1 MEQKTEEWYQIRA
14 GKASGSGV
22 KNIRAKVKSG
32 ESATRRNYRMKLVM
46 ERLLGRPLEDGY
58 SNAFM
63 ERGIEME
70 PIARAMYE
78 NYAEVLVDEI
88 AWVPHPTIE
97 NFGVSPDGLVGT
109 DGLVEIKVP
118 SMPVHIGYWLD
129 AMDGKVPTDYTDQML
144 AQLACTGRQWCDFVS
159 YDDRVV
165 EDMQLVVIRFQPEKK
180 EIEEL
185 EKEVEKFLEEVN
197 QEVEKIQAK
206 RKSL

>member
-1 MEQKTEEWYQIRA
+1 MEQKTEEWYAIKA

-22 KNIRAKVKSG
+22 KNIRAKIKSG

-58 SNAFM
+58 SNAYM
-63 ERGIEME
+63 ERGTEME

-78 NYAEVLVDEI
+78 NYSNVLVDEI
-88 AWVPHPTIE
+88 AWVPHPSID
-97 NFGVSPDGLVGT
+97 NFGVSPDGLVGSE
-109 DGLVEIKVP
+109 GLVEIKVP

-129 AMDGKVPTDYTDQML
+129 AIEGKVPTDYTDQML
-144 AQLACTGRQWCDFVS
+144 AQLACTQRKWCDFVS

-165 EDMQLVVIRFQPEKK
+165 EDMQLVVIRFEPDRK

-185 EKEVEKFLEEVN
+185 EKEVKQFLDEVD
-197 QEVEKIQAK
+197 QEVLKINQRRNQK
-206 RKSL
+206 

>member
-1 MEQKTEEWYQIRA
+1 MEQKTEEWYQIKA

-32 ESATRRNYRMKLVM
+32 EAAGRRNYRMKLVM

-63 ERGIEME
+63 DRGTEVE

-97 NFGVSPDGLVGT
+97 NFGVSPDGLVST
-109 DGLVEIKVP
+109 DGLVEIKAP

-180 EIEEL
+180 EIETL
-185 EKEVEKFLEEVN
+185 EKEVEKFLEEVDK
-197 QEVEKIQAK
+197 EVEKIQAK

>member
-1 MEQKTEEWYQIRA
+1 
-14 GKASGSGV
+14 
-22 KNIRAKVKSG
+22 
-32 ESATRRNYRMKLVM
+32 
-46 ERLLGRPLEDGY
+46 
-58 SNAFM
+58 
-63 ERGIEME
+63 ME
-70 PIARAMYE
+70 PIARVMYE

-97 NFGVSPDGLVGT
+97 NFGVSPDGLIGT

-144 AQLACTGRQWCDFVS
+144 AQLACTRRQWCDFVS

-206 RKSL
+206 RKAL

>member
-1 MEQKTEEWYQIRA
+1 MEQKSEEWYQIKA

-63 ERGIEME
+63 ERGTEME

-97 NFGVSPDGLVGT
+97 NFGVSPDGLVNT

-185 EKEVEKFLEEVN
+185 EKEVEKFLEEVDK
-197 QEVEKIQAK
+197 EVEKIQAK

>member
-1 MEQKTEEWYQIRA
+1 MEQRSQEWLAIKA
-14 GKASGSGV
+14 GKVSGSGV

-32 ESATRRNYRMKLVM
+32 EAAGRRNYRMKLVM

-58 SNAFM
+58 TNTYM
-63 ERGIEME
+63 DRGTEVE

-165 EDMQLVVIRFQPEKK
+165 EDMQLVVVRYQPDRK
-180 EIEEL
+180 EIEKL
-185 EKEVEKFLEEVN
+185 EKEVTEFLVEVN
-197 QEVEKIQAK
+197 AEVQKIQAK

>member
-1 MEQKTEEWYQIRA
+1 MEQKTEEWYAIRA

-22 KNIRAKVKSG
+22 KNIRAKIKSG

-58 SNAFM
+58 SNAYM
-63 ERGIEME
+63 ERGTEME

-78 NYAEVLVDEI
+78 AESENMVDEV

-144 AQLACTGRQWCDFVS
+144 AQLACTQRKWCDFVS

-165 EDMQLVVIRFQPEKK
+165 EDMQLVVIRFEPDRK

-185 EKEVEKFLEEVN
+185 EKEVKQFLHEVD
-197 QEVEKIQAK
+197 QEVLKINQRRNK
-206 RKSL
+206 K

>member
-1 MEQKTEEWYQIRA
+1 MEQRSEEWYQIKA

-32 ESATRRNYRMKLVM
+32 EAAGRRNYRMKLVM

-58 SNAFM
+58 SNAYM
-63 ERGIEME
+63 DRGTEVE

-78 NYAEVLVDEI
+78 NYAEVLVDEV
-88 AWVPHPTIE
+88 AWVPHPIIE

-109 DGLVEIKVP
+109 DGLVEIKCP

-165 EDMQLVVIRFQPEKK
+165 EDMQLVVVRFQPDRK
-180 EIEEL
+180 EIETL

>member
-1 MEQKTEEWYQIRA
+1 
-14 GKASGSGV
+14 
-22 KNIRAKVKSG
+22 
-32 ESATRRNYRMKLVM
+32 MKLVM

-63 ERGIEME
+63 ERGTEME

-78 NYAEVLVDEI
+78 NYADVLVDEI
-88 AWVPHPTIE
+88 AWVPHPSIE
-97 NFGVSPDGLVGT
+97 NFGVSPDGLVGE

-129 AMDGKVPTDYTDQML
+129 AMDAKMPTDYIDQML
-144 AQLACTGRQWCDFVS
+144 AQLACTGRKWCDFVS

-165 EDMQLVVIRFQPEKK
+165 EDMQLVVIRFEPDRK

-185 EKEVEKFLEEVN
+185 EKEVEQFLNEVDQEIIKIN
-197 QEVEKIQAK
+197 QRRNQK
-206 RKSL
+206 

>member
-1 MEQKTEEWYQIRA
+1 MEQRSDEWYQIKA

-63 ERGIEME
+63 ERGTEME

-88 AWVPHPTIE
+88 AWVQHPTIE

-165 EDMQLVVIRFQPEKK
+165 ADMQLVVVRFQPDRK

-206 RKSL
+206 RKAL

>member
-1 MEQKTEEWYQIRA
+1 MEQKTEEWYQIKA

-63 ERGIEME
+63 ERGTEME

-165 EDMQLVVIRFQPEKK
+165 EDMQLVVVRFQPDRK